1 VRKLAERSQAA
12 AAEISHLSGSSVQVA
27 EKAGELLAKLVP
39 DIQKT
44 ADLVQEISGA
54 SAEQDSGSLQI
65 NKAIQQM
72 DQVVQQNAGG
82 AEEMASTAEELAS
95 QSEHLQDIMRFFRV
109 DADSGMRQT
118 IQGET
123 APRTVRQPAAIQ
135 MVNAGTRTL
144 KQTAGK
150 SLAGSKHAGV
160 SLDMG
165 NGGRDSED
173 NEFERY

>member
-1 VRKLAERSQAA
+1 MASEVRKLAERSQAA

-27 EKAGELLAKLVP
+27 EQAGELLAKLVP

-54 SAEQDSGSLQI
+54 SAEQNNGVQQI

-72 DQVVQQNAGG
+72 DQVVQQNASA

-109 DADSGMRQT
+109 NNNGKIRKGAEKIMASDTPLNTAARQ
-118 IQGET
+118 I
-123 APRTVRQPAAIQ
+123 VS
-135 MVNAGTRTL
+135 AGTRTPKRLGGKSPAGL
-144 KQTAGK
+144 KQAVFTGHGK
-150 SLAGSKHAGV
+150 RRQG
-160 SLDMG
+160 
-165 NGGRDSED
+165 
-173 NEFERY
+173 F